1 MLANALVCVALIALA
16 ANTILSAG
24 LISGRLAIRR
34 AAQTY
39 MSREYQRAA
48 QALISEIAPFARSGS
63 FPDPLP
69 SFTLAPACVDE
80 RNPCGFTGSAAVR
93 AQLGDSDSSPA
104 PCDSTWACANNE
116 QRNTYVAERR
126 IVATISV
133 AVQAG
138 DGNVLATREAD
149 VTLRTLNA
157 PPYVTIAGARDRT
170 TDAVSANGLP
180 PGEDAGRPPATANPC
195 APGSPGTSDDTVV
208 RAAYENAETGACS
221 DASSWRS
228 SAYSNRGG
236 FNLTR

>member
-24 LISGRLAIRR
+24 LISERLAVRR

-39 MSREYQRAA
+39 VNREYQRGA
-48 QALISEIAPFARSGS
+48 QALIAEIAPFARSGS

-69 SFTLAPACVDE
+69 SFTFAPACVDD
-80 RNPCGFTGSAAVR
+80 RNPCGFTGSAQVW
-93 AQLGDSDSSPA
+93 AQFGDSDSSPA
-104 PCDSTWACANNE
+104 PCDADSACANNE
-116 QRNTYVAERR
+116 QRNAYVAERR
-126 IVATISV
+126 IVGTISV

-138 DGNVLATREAD
+138 DGSILATRQAD

-157 PPYVTIAGARDRT
+157 PPYVAIAGTRDGT
-170 TDAVSANGLP
+170 IDGVSDNELP

-195 APGSPGTSDDTVV
+195 APGSPGASDDTVV
-208 RAAYENAETGACS
+208 RAAYENAQTGACS
-221 DASSWRS
+221 DASAWRS
-228 SAYSNRGG
+228 AKYSNRGG